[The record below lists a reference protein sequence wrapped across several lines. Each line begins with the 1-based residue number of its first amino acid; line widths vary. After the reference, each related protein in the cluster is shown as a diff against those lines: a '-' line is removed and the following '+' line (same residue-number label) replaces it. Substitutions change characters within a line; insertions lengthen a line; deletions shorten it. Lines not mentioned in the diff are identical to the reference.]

1 MTTAQHQVA
10 VGALLTLHL
19 EHVATLLAVVRAL
32 QRVVLDVPHLQ
43 RRQVWLSSPHT
54 SPTFDHTVA
63 HLAAHSIAH
72 RHLLESKQVYDQR
85 VLRLK
90 PRIVMVRAS

>member
-10 VGALLTLHL
+10 VGALLTLQL
-19 EHVATLLAVVRAL
+19 EHVATLTGVRAL

-43 RRQVWLSSPHT
+43 RRQVWLSPPHT

-85 VLRLK
+85 VLKSR
-90 PRIVMVRAS
+90 PRMVMVRAS

>member
-10 VGALLTLHL
+10 VGALLTLQL
-19 EHVATLLAVVRAL
+19 EHVATLLTVVRL

-43 RRQVWLSSPHT
+43 RRQVWLSPPHT

-72 RHLLESKQVYDQR
+72 RHLLEHRQVYDQR

>member
-54 SPTFDHTVA
+54 SPTFDYTVA

>member
-1 MTTAQHQVA
+1 MTTSQHQVA
-10 VGALLTLHL
+10 VGALLTLQL
-19 EHVATLLAVVRAL
+19 EHVTTLLTVVRAL

-43 RRQVWLSSPHT
+43 RRQVWLSSPHI

-72 RHLLESKQVYDQR
+72 RHLLEHRQVYDQR